1 MRKWHFAGTLPIL
14 YSLPFSLV
22 TLVSSD
28 STIPTLANSATL
40 QTWKHRNTLSNDLQP
55 TTTCTKKTHTNTSL
69 NTPHPPKCSKKKRPR
84 NSHWMTL
91 SCILSCH
98 VHSVPGIWTFSA
110 CFFPRPSSNVHPNL
124 FETFKLSIARCSY
137 LGPTNQI
144 RVIPSSKDFL
154 CFKSAGLPL
163 KISSG
168 YLR

>member
-69 NTPHPPKCSKKKRPR
+69 NTPHPPKCSKKNVPEIVTEW
-84 NSHWMTL
+84 H
-91 SCILSCH
+91 CH
-98 VHSVPGIWTFSA
+98 VYCHVTFTRYQVSERFLHV
-110 CFFPRPSSNVHPNL
+110 FFPGPPVTFIPTFLKPSSSPLLAALTWAPPTRSESFQVQKIFCVL
-124 FETFKLSIARCSY
+124 KAQAY
-137 LGPTNQI
+137 LWRSVLDI
-144 RVIPSSKDFL
+144 
-154 CFKSAGLPL
+154 
-163 KISSG
+163 
-168 YLR
+168 